1 MLKSQ
6 LSEEAKDV
14 VSALLRPPVN
24 YEVQSLRKAFE
35 LQDYNTVMTIIIS
48 TKSMMLVDVE
58 EQYSSGE

>member
-14 VSALLRPPVN
+14 VSALLCPPVN